1 MTEEQSQLIKE
12 PVFRFFHEICQI
24 PRPSHHEQRV
34 KEYVMAWAKGLGLDV
49 ESDARGNVLIR
60 KSASPG
66 YENAP
71 WVLLQAHMDMVCEK
85 AHGEQHDFL
94 KDPIEWVIDGDWIT
108 TGGKTTLGADNG
120 IGMALA
126 MAVLVDDTIPHPPIE
141 VLFTTSEEDDMS
153 GAEGVDMERIKAR
166 MLFNL
171 DHANE
176 REILCGSCGGMQ
188 VDMRFPVEAAA
199 APAGWSAYRVSVDG
213 LKGGHSGEDI
223 HRGRGSANILLCR
236 ALLALEACGPFRLGA
251 IRGGSFRLAIPR
263 DSEAVVWM
271 AADIAEKA
279 KSALADLEK
288 QARGEMARTGDSVA
302 IGFAPV
308 DAPDWSVAPEKV
320 LDALALCPDGV
331 FQMNEMFDGLVDPS
345 DNLGEIYLDENE
357 LHFVIE
363 IRSAR
368 DSLRTYLFQRMQ
380 RLAWLLGGTC
390 VWSNDYP
397 SWNLQAVSPLRDI
410 CARVYEQT
418 FGGQPVMLTVHGG
431 LEVGYFTARC
441 PGMDAVSIG
450 PDCRNF
456 HSPSEMVSIPS
467 VRRVYGYLCS
477 VLKEIR

>member
-1 MTEEQSQLIKE
+1 
-12 PVFRFFHEICQI
+12 
-24 PRPSHHEQRV
+24 
-34 KEYVMAWAKGLGLDV
+34 
-49 ESDARGNVLIR
+49 
-60 KSASPG
+60 
-66 YENAP
+66 
-71 WVLLQAHMDMVCEK
+71 
-85 AHGEQHDFL
+85 
-94 KDPIEWVIDGDWIT
+94 
-108 TGGKTTLGADNG
+108 
-120 IGMALA
+120 
-126 MAVLVDDTIPHPPIE
+126 
-141 VLFTTSEEDDMS
+141 
-153 GAEGVDMERIKAR
+153 
-166 MLFNL
+166 
-171 DHANE
+171 
-176 REILCGSCGGMQ
+176 
-188 VDMRFPVEAAA
+188 
-199 APAGWSAYRVSVDG
+199 
-213 LKGGHSGEDI
+213 
-223 HRGRGSANILLCR
+223 
-236 ALLALEACGPFRLGA
+236 
-251 IRGGSFRLAIPR
+251 
-263 DSEAVVWM
+263 M

-308 DAPDWSVAPEKV
+308 DAPDWSLEPEKV

-331 FQMNEMFDGLVDPS
+331 FQMNEMFDGLVDTS

-380 RLAWLLGGTC
+380 RLARLLGGTC
-390 VWSNDYP
+390 EWSNDYP

-410 CARVYEQT
+410 CARIYEQT

-450 PDCRNF
+450 PDCHNF